1 MSVPSAAV
9 RLSEV
14 AQAAGVSIA
23 TASRSLRG
31 LGGVS
36 DAVAERVRSIA
47 EEMGYVTNSYARTLA
62 GGSTTIVGLILN
74 QIDDPYFTEI
84 AAGVIGAAE
93 EAELTVQIAHST
105 RDPARELKQIRS
117 LVAQRAR
124 AIIIAG
130 SGYGDPQRET
140 QAKDLLARYQAS
152 GGRAAVIG
160 RHFLGVD
167 AVLPD
172 NKGAAGLVARHLV
185 ELGHR
190 NVIVVSGPP
199 LLTTVEDRLG
209 AAMKVLT
216 GVGARTVLVATDFT
230 GHDADQA
237 ALSALGANPGA
248 TAVLSL
254 SDAMA
259 ISVIAGL
266 RRAGIEVPG
275 RVSVTGIDDVAVAQ
289 LISPSLT
296 TAAFPL
302 SELGRDALQLTI
314 RPPASRPR
322 RKVIAAELIVREST
336 APPPSSAGHVRQS

>member
-1 MSVPSAAV
+1 MSAPPPAAV

-14 AQAAGVSIA
+14 AEAAGVSIA

-36 DAVAERVRSIA
+36 DTVAEKVRGIA
-47 EEMGYVTNSYARTLA
+47 EELGYVTNSYARTLA
-62 GGSTTIVGLILN
+62 GGRTTIVGLILN

-84 AAGVIGAAE
+84 AAGVVRAAE
-93 EAELTVQIAHST
+93 EADLTVQIGHSA
-105 RDPARELKQIRS
+105 RDPQLELKQIRS

-130 SGYGDPQRET
+130 SGYTDPQREP
-140 QAKDLLARYQAS
+140 QAKDLLARYQAG

-167 AVLPD
+167 AVQPD
-172 NKGAAGLVARHLV
+172 NKGAAGLVAQHLV

-190 NVIVVSGPP
+190 DVLIISGLPS
-199 LLTTVEDRLG
+199 LTTVEDRQGEAL
-209 AAMKVLT
+209 KVLT
-216 GVGARTVLVATDFT
+216 ASGARGIVVETDFT
-230 GHDADQA
+230 GHDAGQA
-237 ALSALGANPGA
+237 AIDALEAHPEA
-248 TAVLSL
+248 TAVMAL

-259 ISVIAGL
+259 IAVLTGL
-266 RRAGIEVPG
+266 RRAGVEVP
-275 RVSVTGIDDVAVAQ
+275 RSVSVTGVDDVSVAE

-302 SELGRDALQLTI
+302 ADLGREALLLTT
-314 RPPASRPR
+314 RPPATRPR
-322 RKVIAAELIVREST
+322 RKLIPATLVVREST
-336 APPPSSAGHVRQS
+336 APPRD

>member
-1 MSVPSAAV
+1 MSAAPPAAV

-14 AQAAGVSIA
+14 ADAAGVSIA

-36 DAVAERVRSIA
+36 DAVAERVRGIA
-47 EEMGYVTNSYARTLA
+47 EDLGYVTNSYARTLA
-62 GGSTTIVGLILN
+62 GGTTTIVGLILN

-84 AAGVIGAAE
+84 AAGVVRTAE
-93 EAELTVQIAHST
+93 EAELTVQIGHST

-130 SGYGDPQRET
+130 SGYSDPQREA
-140 QAKDLLARYQAS
+140 QAKELLTRYEAG

-172 NKGAAGLVARHLV
+172 NKAAAAMVARHLIDV
-185 ELGHR
+185 GHR
-190 NVIVVSGPP
+190 DVVVISGPSR
-199 LLTTVEDRLG
+199 LTTVEDRQNE
-209 AAMKVLT
+209 AVKVL
-216 GVGARTVLVATDFT
+216 VGAGARARVVETDFT
-230 GHDADQA
+230 GHDAGDAAIA
-237 ALSALGANPGA
+237 ALETYPDA
-248 TAVLSL
+248 TAVLAL

-259 ISVIAGL
+259 ISVLTGF
-266 RRAGIEVPG
+266 RRAGISVPDH
-275 RVSVTGIDDVAVAQ
+275 VSVTGIDDVSVAE

-302 SELGRDALQLTI
+302 IDLGREALLLTT
-314 RPPASRPR
+314 RPPANRPR
-322 RKVIAAELIVREST
+322 RKVIAAELVVREST
-336 APPPSSAGHVRQS
+336 APPRS

>member
-1 MSVPSAAV
+1 MSAPPAAV

-14 AQAAGVSIA
+14 AEAAGVSIA

-36 DAVAERVRSIA
+36 DTVAERVRGIA
-47 EEMGYVTNSYARTLA
+47 EELGYVTNSYARTLA
-62 GGSTTIVGLILN
+62 GGTTTIVGLILN

-84 AAGVIGAAE
+84 AAGVVRAAE
-93 EAELTVQIAHST
+93 ESELTVQIGHST

-124 AIIIAG
+124 AIVIAG
-130 SGYGDPQRET
+130 SGYSDPQREA
-140 QAKDLLARYQAS
+140 QAKDLLGRYETG

-172 NKGAAGLVARHLV
+172 NKGAAALVARHLV
-185 ELGHR
+185 DLGHR
-190 NVIVVSGPP
+190 EVLVISGPAS
-199 LLTTVEDRLG
+199 LTTVEDRQG
-209 AAMKVLT
+209 EAVKVLT
-216 GVGARTVLVATDFT
+216 NGGARAVVVETDFT
-230 GHDADQA
+230 GRDTGRTAVA
-237 ALSALGANPGA
+237 ALDSHPEA
-248 TAVLSL
+248 TAVLAL

-259 ISVIAGL
+259 IAVLIGL
-266 RRAGIEVPG
+266 RRAGIDVPG
-275 RVSVTGIDDVAVAQ
+275 RVSVTGVDDVSVAE

-302 SELGRDALQLTI
+302 AELGREALLLTT
-314 RPPASRPR
+314 RPQANRPR
-322 RKVIAAELIVREST
+322 RKVIPAELVVREST
-336 APPPSSAGHVRQS
+336 APPGRI

>member
-1 MSVPSAAV
+1 MSAPPPAAV

-14 AQAAGVSIA
+14 AEAAGVSIA

-36 DAVAERVRSIA
+36 DTVAEKVRGIA
-47 EEMGYVTNSYARTLA
+47 EELGYVTNSYARTLA
-62 GGSTTIVGLILN
+62 GGRTTIVGLILN

-84 AAGVIGAAE
+84 AAGVVRAAE
-93 EAELTVQIAHST
+93 EADLTVQIGHSA
-105 RDPARELKQIRS
+105 RDPQLELKQIRS

-130 SGYGDPQRET
+130 SGYTDPQREA
-140 QAKDLLARYQAS
+140 QAKDLLARYQAG

-167 AVLPD
+167 AVQPD
-172 NKGAAGLVARHLV
+172 NKGAAGLVAQHLV

-190 NVIVVSGPP
+190 DVLIISGLPS
-199 LLTTVEDRLG
+199 LTTVEDRQGEAL
-209 AAMKVLT
+209 KVLT
-216 GVGARTVLVATDFT
+216 ASGARGIVVETDFT
-230 GHDADQA
+230 GHDAGQA
-237 ALSALGANPGA
+237 AIDALVAHPEA
-248 TAVLSL
+248 TAVMAL

-259 ISVIAGL
+259 IAVLTGL
-266 RRAGIEVPG
+266 RRAGVEVP
-275 RVSVTGIDDVAVAQ
+275 RSVSVTGVDDVSVAE

-302 SELGRDALQLTI
+302 AGLGREALLLTT
-314 RPPASRPR
+314 RPPATRPR
-322 RKVIAAELIVREST
+322 RKLIPATLVVREST
-336 APPPSSAGHVRQS
+336 APPRD

>member
-1 MSVPSAAV
+1 MSAPAAAV

-14 AQAAGVSIA
+14 AAAAGVSIA

-36 DAVAERVRSIA
+36 DTVAEKVRGIA

-62 GGSTTIVGLILN
+62 GGSTTIVGLIVH

-84 AAGVIGAAE
+84 AAGVVRAAE
-93 EAELTVQIAHST
+93 ESDLTVQIGHST
-105 RDPARELKQIRS
+105 RDPKRELKQIRS

-130 SGYGDPQRET
+130 SGYTDPQREAE
-140 QAKDLLARYQAS
+140 AKELMARYEAG
-152 GGRAAVIG
+152 GGRAAVVG

-172 NKGAAGLVARHLV
+172 NKGAAGLVARHLI

-190 NVIVVSGPP
+190 EVVVISGPAR
-199 LLTTVEDRLG
+199 LTTVEDRQSEAL
-209 AAMKVLT
+209 KVLAA
-216 GVGARTVLVATDFT
+216 GGARAALVETDFS
-230 GHDADQA
+230 GHDAGPA
-237 ALSALGANPGA
+237 ALAALEANPAA
-248 TAVLSL
+248 TAVLAL

-259 ISVIAGL
+259 IAVLTAF
-266 RRAGIEVPG
+266 RRADVDVPS
-275 RVSVTGIDDVAVAQ
+275 RVSVTGIDDVSVAE

-302 SELGRDALQLTI
+302 TELGREALLLTT
-314 RPPASRPR
+314 RPQANRPR
-322 RKVIAAELIVREST
+322 RKVVAAELVVREST
-336 APPPSSAGHVRQS
+336 APPRS

>member
-1 MSVPSAAV
+1 MSAPPPAAV

-14 AQAAGVSIA
+14 AEAAGVSIA

-36 DAVAERVRSIA
+36 DTVAEKVRGIA
-47 EEMGYVTNSYARTLA
+47 EELGYVTNSYARTLA
-62 GGSTTIVGLILN
+62 GGRTTIVGLILN

-84 AAGVIGAAE
+84 AAGVVRAAE
-93 EAELTVQIAHST
+93 EADLTVQIGHSA
-105 RDPARELKQIRS
+105 RDPQLELKQIRS

-130 SGYGDPQRET
+130 SGYTDPQREA
-140 QAKDLLARYQAS
+140 QAKDLLARYQAG

-167 AVLPD
+167 AVQPD
-172 NKGAAGLVARHLV
+172 NKGAAGLVAQHLV

-190 NVIVVSGPP
+190 DVLIISGLPS
-199 LLTTVEDRLG
+199 LTTVEDRQGEAL
-209 AAMKVLT
+209 KVLT
-216 GVGARTVLVATDFT
+216 ASGTRGIVVETDFT
-230 GHDADQA
+230 GHDAGQA
-237 ALSALGANPGA
+237 AIDALEAHPEA
-248 TAVLSL
+248 TAVMAL

-259 ISVIAGL
+259 IAVLTGL
-266 RRAGIEVPG
+266 RRAGVEVP
-275 RVSVTGIDDVAVAQ
+275 RSVSVTGVDDVPVAE

-302 SELGRDALQLTI
+302 ADLGREALLLTT
-314 RPPASRPR
+314 RPPATRPR
-322 RKVIAAELIVREST
+322 RKLIPATLAVREST
-336 APPPSSAGHVRQS
+336 APPRD

>member
-1 MSVPSAAV
+1 MSAPPAAV

-14 AQAAGVSIA
+14 AEAAGVSIA

-36 DAVAERVRSIA
+36 DTVAEKVRGIA
-47 EEMGYVTNSYARTLA
+47 EELGYVTNSYARTLA

-84 AAGVIGAAE
+84 AAGVVRAAE
-93 EAELTVQIAHST
+93 EAELTVQIGHST
-105 RDPARELKQIRS
+105 RDPLRELKQIRS

-130 SGYGDPQRET
+130 SGYADPQREL
-140 QAKDLLARYQAS
+140 QARELLGRYEAG

-172 NKGAAGLVARHLV
+172 NRGAAGLVARHLV

-190 NVIVVSGPP
+190 EVVVISGPAS
-199 LLTTVEDRLG
+199 LTTVEDRQDE
-209 AAMKVLT
+209 AVKVLSA
-216 GVGARTVLVATDFT
+216 GGARTAVVETDFT
-230 GHDADQA
+230 GHDAGQA
-237 ALSALGANPGA
+237 AVDAMQVHPGA
-248 TAVLSL
+248 TAVMAL

-259 ISVIAGL
+259 IATLIGL
-266 RRAGIEVPG
+266 RRAGIDVPG
-275 RVSVTGIDDVAVAQ
+275 RVSVTGVDDVSVAE

-302 SELGRDALQLTI
+302 AELGREALLLTA
-314 RPPASRPR
+314 RPHANRPR
-322 RKVIAAELIVREST
+322 RKLIPAELVVREST
-336 APPPSSAGHVRQS
+336 APPRS

>member
-1 MSVPSAAV
+1 MTAPPAAV

-14 AQAAGVSIA
+14 AEAAGVSIA

-36 DAVAERVRSIA
+36 DTVAEKVRGIA
-47 EEMGYVTNSYARTLA
+47 DELGYVTNSYARTLA
-62 GGSTTIVGLILN
+62 GGATTIVGLILN

-84 AAGVIGAAE
+84 AAGVVRTAE
-93 EAELTVQIAHST
+93 EAELTVQIGHST
-105 RDPARELKQIRS
+105 RDPLRELKQIRS

-124 AIIIAG
+124 SIIIAG
-130 SGYGDPQRET
+130 SGYSDPQRES
-140 QAKDLLARYQAS
+140 QAKEVLSRYEAA

-172 NKGAAGLVARHLV
+172 NRGAAGLVARHLV

-190 NVIVVSGPP
+190 QVVVISGPAA
-199 LLTTVEDRLG
+199 LTTVEDRQDE
-209 AAMKVLT
+209 AVKVLT
-216 GVGARTVLVATDFT
+216 EGGARAVVVETDFT
-230 GHDADQA
+230 GRDAGQA
-237 ALSALGANPGA
+237 AVTALDDHRDA
-248 TAVLSL
+248 TAVMAL

-259 ISVIAGL
+259 IATLIGL
-266 RRAGIEVPG
+266 RQAGIDVPG
-275 RVSVTGIDDVAVAQ
+275 RVSVTGIDDVSVAG

-302 SELGRDALQLTI
+302 AALGREALQLTA
-314 RPPASRPR
+314 RPRANRPR
-322 RKVIAAELIVREST
+322 RKLMPARLVVREST
-336 APPPSSAGHVRQS
+336 APPRS

>member
-1 MSVPSAAV
+1 MSAPPAAV

-14 AQAAGVSIA
+14 AEAAGVSIA

-36 DAVAERVRSIA
+36 DAVADKVRGIA
-47 EEMGYVTNSYARTLA
+47 EELGYVTNSYARTLA
-62 GGSTTIVGLILN
+62 GGTTTIVGLILN

-84 AAGVIGAAE
+84 AAGVVRTAE
-93 EAELTVQIAHST
+93 EAELTVQIGHST

-130 SGYGDPQRET
+130 SGYTDPQREA
-140 QAKDLLARYQAS
+140 QAKELLGRYEAA

-172 NKGAAGLVARHLV
+172 NKGAAAAVAKHLI

-190 NVIVVSGPP
+190 DVVVLSGPKH
-199 LLTTVEDRLG
+199 LTTVEDRQSE
-209 AAMKVLT
+209 AVRVLT
-216 GVGARTVLVATDFT
+216 AAGARPLVVETSFT
-230 GHDADQA
+230 GHDAGPVA
-237 ALSALGANPGA
+237 ITALEQHPEA
-248 TAVLSL
+248 TAVLAL

-259 ISVIAGL
+259 ISVL
-266 RRAGIEVPG
+266 TDFRRAGIDVPG
-275 RVSVTGIDDVAVAQ
+275 RVSVTGIDDVSVAE

-302 SELGRDALQLTI
+302 TELGREALLLTT
-314 RPPASRPR
+314 RPQAHRPR
-322 RKVIAAELIVREST
+322 RKVMAAELVVREST
-336 APPPSSAGHVRQS
+336 APVRSLR

>member
-1 MSVPSAAV
+1 MPAPPAAV

-14 AQAAGVSIA
+14 AEAAGVSIA

-36 DAVAERVRSIA
+36 DAVAEKVRGIA
-47 EEMGYVTNSYARTLA
+47 EELGYVTNSYARTLA

-84 AAGVIGAAE
+84 AAGVVRAAE
-93 EAELTVQIAHST
+93 EADLTVQIGHST
-105 RDPARELKQIRS
+105 RDPQRELKQIRS

-130 SGYGDPQRET
+130 SGYTDPQREA
-140 QAKDLLARYQAS
+140 QAKELLGRYEAG

-190 NVIVVSGPP
+190 EVIVLSGPAR
-199 LLTTVEDRLG
+199 LTTVEDRQG
-209 AAMKVLT
+209 EAVRVLKSS
-216 GVGARTVLVATDFT
+216 GARSIVVETDFT
-230 GHDADQA
+230 GHDAGEAAVA
-237 ALSALGANPGA
+237 ALRANPEA
-248 TAVLSL
+248 TAVAAL

-259 ISVIAGL
+259 IDVLVGL
-266 RRAGIEVPG
+266 RRAEIDVPG
-275 RVSVTGIDDVAVAQ
+275 QASVTGVDDVSVAG

-302 SELGRDALQLTI
+302 TELGREALLLTT
-314 RPPASRPR
+314 RPQANRPR
-322 RKVIAAELIVREST
+322 RKVIPAELVAREST
-336 APPPSSAGHVRQS
+336 APPPVR

>member
-1 MSVPSAAV
+1 VSAPAAAV

-36 DAVAERVRSIA
+36 DTVAEKVRGIA

-62 GGSTTIVGLILN
+62 GGSTTIVGLIVH

-84 AAGVIGAAE
+84 AAGVVRAAE
-93 EAELTVQIAHST
+93 ESDLTVQIGHST
-105 RDPARELKQIRS
+105 RDPRRELKQIRS
-117 LVAQRAR
+117 LLAQRAR

-130 SGYGDPQRET
+130 SGYTDPQREAE
-140 QAKDLLARYQAS
+140 AKELMARYEAG
-152 GGRAAVIG
+152 GGRAAVVG

-172 NKGAAGLVARHLV
+172 NKGAAGLVAGHLI

-190 NVIVVSGPP
+190 DVVVISGPAR
-199 LLTTVEDRLG
+199 LTTVEDRQSEAL
-209 AAMKVLT
+209 KVLAA
-216 GVGARTVLVATDFT
+216 GGARTVLVETDFS
-230 GHDADQA
+230 GHDAGPA
-237 ALSALGANPGA
+237 ALTALEANPGA
-248 TAVLSL
+248 TAVVAL

-259 ISVIAGL
+259 IAVLTAF
-266 RRAGIEVPG
+266 RRAGIGVPS
-275 RVSVTGIDDVAVAQ
+275 RVSVTGIDDVAVAE

-302 SELGRDALQLTI
+302 AELGREALLLTT
-314 RPPASRPR
+314 RPQANRPR
-322 RKVIAAELIVREST
+322 RKVISAELVVREST
-336 APPPSSAGHVRQS
+336 APPRS

>member
-1 MSVPSAAV
+1 MSAAPPAAV

-14 AQAAGVSIA
+14 ADAAGVSIA

-36 DAVAERVRSIA
+36 DAVAEKVRDIA
-47 EEMGYVTNSYARTLA
+47 EELGYVTNSYARTLA

-84 AAGVIGAAE
+84 AAGVVRAAE
-93 EAELTVQIAHST
+93 ETELTVQIGHST
-105 RDPARELKQIRS
+105 RDPERELRQIRS

-130 SGYGDPQRET
+130 SGYSDPQREV
-140 QAKDLLARYQAS
+140 QAKELLTRYEGS

-172 NKGAAGLVARHLV
+172 NEGAAGLVARHLV

-190 NVIVVSGPP
+190 EVVVISGPSR
-199 LLTTVEDRLG
+199 LTTVEDRQTE
-209 AAMKVLT
+209 AVKVLT
-216 GVGARTVLVATDFT
+216 ASGARAVVVETDFT
-230 GHDADQA
+230 GHDAGEA
-237 ALSALGANPGA
+237 ALAALDAHPEA
-248 TAVLSL
+248 TAVLAL

-259 ISVIAGL
+259 IAVLTGF
-266 RRAGIEVPG
+266 RRAGVAVPDH
-275 RVSVTGIDDVAVAQ
+275 VSVTGVDDVPVAE

-302 SELGRDALQLTI
+302 AELGREALLLTT
-314 RPPASRPR
+314 RPQANRPR
-322 RKVIAAELIVREST
+322 RKVIPAELVVREST
-336 APPPSSAGHVRQS
+336 APPRS

>member
-1 MSVPSAAV
+1 MSALPVSV

-14 AQAAGVSIA
+14 AAAAGVSIA

-36 DAVAERVRSIA
+36 DPVAEKVRGIA
-47 EEMGYVTNSYARTLA
+47 EELGYVTNSYARTLA
-62 GGSTTIVGLILN
+62 GGTTTIVGLILN

-84 AAGVIGAAE
+84 AAGVVRTAE
-93 EAELTVQIAHST
+93 EAELTVQIGHST
-105 RDPARELKQIRS
+105 RDPQRELKQIRS

-130 SGYGDPQRET
+130 SGYTDAQREL
-140 QAKDLLARYQAS
+140 QAKELLARYEAG

-167 AVLPD
+167 AVQPD
-172 NKGAAGLVARHLV
+172 NKGAAGMVARHLA

-190 NVIVVSGPP
+190 EVVVISG
-199 LLTTVEDRLG
+199 LASLTTVEDRQSE
-209 AAMKVLT
+209 AIKVLT
-216 GVGARTVLVATDFT
+216 AGGAHPIVVATDFT
-230 GHDADQA
+230 GHDAGEAAIA
-237 ALSALGANPGA
+237 ALDANPRA
-248 TAVLSL
+248 TAVMAL

-259 ISVIAGL
+259 ISVLTAF
-266 RRAGIEVPG
+266 RRSGIDVPG
-275 RVSVTGIDDVAVAQ
+275 RVSVTGIDDVSVAE

-302 SELGRDALQLTI
+302 SELGREALLLTT
-314 RPPASRPR
+314 RPQATRPR
-322 RKVIAAELIVREST
+322 RKLVPAELVVREST
-336 APPPSSAGHVRQS
+336 APPRS

>member
-1 MSVPSAAV
+1 MAGPPAAV

-14 AQAAGVSIA
+14 AAAAGVSIA

-36 DAVAERVRSIA
+36 DTVAEKVRGIA
-47 EEMGYVTNSYARTLA
+47 EDLGYVTNSYARTLA

-84 AAGVIGAAE
+84 AAGVVRAAE
-93 EAELTVQIAHST
+93 DADLPVQIGHST
-105 RDPARELKQIRS
+105 RDPHRELKQIRS

-130 SGYGDPQRET
+130 SGYTDPQREL
-140 QAKDLLARYQAS
+140 QAKELLARYEAG

-167 AVLPD
+167 AVQPD
-172 NKGAAGLVARHLV
+172 NRGAAGQVARHLV

-190 NVIVVSGPP
+190 DVVVISG
-199 LLTTVEDRLG
+199 LTSLTTVEDRQG
-209 AAMKVLT
+209 EAVKVLAAA
-216 GVGARTVLVATDFT
+216 GARVTVVETDFT
-230 GHDADQA
+230 GHDAGRA
-237 ALSALGANPGA
+237 ALGALESEPRA
-248 TAVLSL
+248 TAVMAL

-259 ISVIAGL
+259 ISVLTGL
-266 RRAGIEVPG
+266 RRAGVDVPG
-275 RVSVTGIDDVAVAQ
+275 TISVTGVDDVPVAE

-302 SELGRDALQLTI
+302 SELGREALLLTT
-314 RPPASRPR
+314 RPQATRPR
-322 RKVIAAELIVREST
+322 RKMIPAQLVVREST
-336 APPPSSAGHVRQS
+336 AAPRS

>member
-1 MSVPSAAV
+1 MSAPPPAAV

-14 AQAAGVSIA
+14 AEAAGVSIA

-36 DAVAERVRSIA
+36 DTVAEKVRGIA
-47 EEMGYVTNSYARTLA
+47 EELGYVTNSYARTLA
-62 GGSTTIVGLILN
+62 GGRTTIVGLILN

-84 AAGVIGAAE
+84 AAGVVRAAE
-93 EAELTVQIAHST
+93 EADLTVQIGHSA
-105 RDPARELKQIRS
+105 RDPQLELKQIRS

-130 SGYGDPQRET
+130 SGYTDPQREA
-140 QAKDLLARYQAS
+140 QAKDLLARYQAG

-167 AVLPD
+167 AVQPD
-172 NKGAAGLVARHLV
+172 NKGAAGLVAQHLV

-190 NVIVVSGPP
+190 DVLIISGLPS
-199 LLTTVEDRLG
+199 LTTVEDRQGEAL
-209 AAMKVLT
+209 KVLT
-216 GVGARTVLVATDFT
+216 ASETRGIVVETDFT
-230 GHDADQA
+230 GHDAGQA
-237 ALSALGANPGA
+237 AIDALEAHPEA
-248 TAVLSL
+248 TAVMAL

-259 ISVIAGL
+259 IAVLTGL
-266 RRAGIEVPG
+266 RRAGVEVP
-275 RVSVTGIDDVAVAQ
+275 RSVSVTGVDDVPVAE

-302 SELGRDALQLTI
+302 ADLGREALLLTT
-314 RPPASRPR
+314 RPPATRPR
-322 RKVIAAELIVREST
+322 RKLIPATLAVREST
-336 APPPSSAGHVRQS
+336 APPRA

>member
-1 MSVPSAAV
+1 MSAPPAAV

-14 AQAAGVSIA
+14 AAAAGVSIA

-36 DAVAERVRSIA
+36 DTVAEKVRGIA
-47 EEMGYVTNSYARTLA
+47 EELGYVTNSYARTLA

-84 AAGVIGAAE
+84 AAGVVRAAE
-93 EAELTVQIAHST
+93 ETDLTVQIGHST
-105 RDPARELKQIRS
+105 RDPQLELKQIRS

-130 SGYGDPQRET
+130 SGYADPQREH
-140 QAKDLLARYQAS
+140 QAKELLARYEAA

-172 NKGAAGLVARHLV
+172 NKGAAALVARHLV
-185 ELGHR
+185 GLGHR
-190 NVIVVSGPP
+190 EVIVISGPAR
-199 LLTTVEDRLG
+199 LTTVEDRQG
-209 AAMKVLT
+209 EAVKVLSA
-216 GVGARTVLVATDFT
+216 GGARPVVVETDFT
-230 GHDADQA
+230 GHDAGEAAIA
-237 ALSALGANPGA
+237 ALDGNPDA
-248 TAVLSL
+248 TAVLAL

-259 ISVIAGL
+259 IAVLVGL
-266 RRAGIEVPG
+266 RRAGIDVPG
-275 RVSVTGIDDVAVAQ
+275 RISVTGVDDVSVAE
-289 LISPSLT
+289 LLSPSLT

-302 SELGRDALQLTI
+302 AELGREALLLTT
-314 RPPASRPR
+314 RPHASRPR
-322 RKVIAAELIVREST
+322 RKVIRAELVVREST
-336 APPPSSAGHVRQS
+336 APPTRT

>member
-1 MSVPSAAV
+1 VSAPAAAV

-36 DAVAERVRSIA
+36 DTVAEKVRGIA

-62 GGSTTIVGLILN
+62 GGSTTIVGLIVH

-84 AAGVIGAAE
+84 AAGVVRAAE
-93 EAELTVQIAHST
+93 ESDLTVQIGHST
-105 RDPARELKQIRS
+105 RDPRRELKQIRS
-117 LVAQRAR
+117 LLAQRAR

-130 SGYGDPQRET
+130 SGYTDPQREAE
-140 QAKDLLARYQAS
+140 AKELMARYEAG
-152 GGRAAVIG
+152 GGRAAVVG

-172 NKGAAGLVARHLV
+172 NKGAAGLVAGHLI

-190 NVIVVSGPP
+190 EVVVISGPAR
-199 LLTTVEDRLG
+199 LTTVEDRQSEAL
-209 AAMKVLT
+209 KVLAA
-216 GVGARTVLVATDFT
+216 GGARTVLVETDFS
-230 GHDADQA
+230 GHDAGPA
-237 ALSALGANPGA
+237 ALTALEANPGA
-248 TAVLSL
+248 TAVVAL

-259 ISVIAGL
+259 IAVLTAF
-266 RRAGIEVPG
+266 RRAGIGVPS
-275 RVSVTGIDDVAVAQ
+275 RVSVTGIDDVAVAE

-302 SELGRDALQLTI
+302 AELGREALLLTT
-314 RPPASRPR
+314 RPQANRPR
-322 RKVIAAELIVREST
+322 RKVISAELVVREST
-336 APPPSSAGHVRQS
+336 APPRS